1 MAAKKNTT
9 PDAPHVPHLATA
21 RKWRPQIFGDI
32 VGQSHITTTL
42 RNAVGTARLG
52 HAYLFS
58 GPRGVG
64 KTTAARILAKAINC
78 LHPKDADPDNECEI
92 CTEITDGRS
101 VNVFEID
108 GASNRGVDEIRNLR
122 EAVRYGP
129 GKGKYK
135 VYIIDEVHMLTKEAF
150 NALLKTLEEPP
161 SYIVFIFATTEVHK
175 VPATI
180 LSRCQRFEF
189 RRISAAEIV
198 STLAAIAAKE
208 KVDID
213 DATLDLIARR
223 ADGSLR
229 DSQSIFDQVVSFCDG
244 KVRIEDVRSLLKIVD
259 DEFYFRVTEAI
270 AAKDAGAGFT
280 IVDEVSRSGYDLREF
295 TAGLAEHFR
304 NLLVVRSTGDAN
316 LVDGSE
322 RIRKRYADAAG
333 KFAEADLLRMM
344 KLASDTEAAM
354 RWSQQPRLR
363 LELALQLMVSME
375 SSVDVGRLLAGID
388 ELKKK
393 VESTR
398 SVGPAIP
405 SGATPRAATV
415 FPGAPATIPGAGAPM
430 ARPAVANIS
439 SVFPAPGAGG
449 SLVPLK
455 DKSPAPLRGTVKATQ
470 PTLRPDQYVN
480 PPGALNPILATLID
494 LPEKATAEEMVASDI
509 SVSVTSFNGVD
520 GARNWANL
528 VEQVRREK
536 IAIGSMLAET
546 SFHGLNGTSIRIA
559 CPDDFHADVLKR
571 NRQYISAIAERLY
584 GAKFQFESILASMP
598 AAPTAAAVGDSGGV
612 EISGNAASDR
622 GDASDRIREH
632 PLVRALVKE
641 FGAEEIH

>member
-1 MAAKKNTT
+1 MAEKKHTV
-9 PDAPHVPHLATA
+9 DAPHLATA
-21 RKWRPQIFGDI
+21 RKWRPQVFGDI

-42 RNAVGTARLG
+42 RNAVGAGRLG

-64 KTTAARILAKAINC
+64 KTTAARILAKSINC
-78 LHPKDADPDNECEI
+78 LHPKDSDPDNACEI
-92 CTEITDGRS
+92 CREITEGRS

-122 EAVRYGP
+122 DAVRYGP

-198 STLAAIAAKE
+198 STLAAIASKE

-229 DSQSIFDQVVSFCDG
+229 DSQSIFDQVVSYCDG
-244 KVRIEDVRSLLKIVD
+244 KVRVEDVRSLLKIVD
-259 DEFYFRVTEAI
+259 DEFYFRVSEAV
-270 AAKDAGAGFT
+270 ASKDAGAGFK

-295 TAGLAEHFR
+295 TGGLAEHFR

-322 RIRKRYADAAG
+322 RIRKHYADAAG

-354 RWSQQPRLR
+354 RWSQQPRLK
-363 LELALQLMVSME
+363 LELALQLMVSMDA
-375 SSVDVGRLLAGID
+375 SVDIGRLLTGID

-393 VESTR
+393 VESAGNVAT
-398 SVGPAIP
+398 AIP
-405 SGATPRAATV
+405 PAAAPRAA
-415 FPGAPATIPGAGAPM
+415 APTS
-430 ARPAVANIS
+430 RPAAANIS
-439 SVFPAPGAGG
+439 SPVPAPGAGG
-449 SLVPLK
+449 TLIPLK
-455 DKSPAPLRGTVKATQ
+455 EKTPAPLRGTVKATQ
-470 PTLRPDQYVN
+470 PTLRPDQYVIPPAGMN
-480 PPGALNPILATLID
+480 PVIATFIEL
-494 LPEKATAEEMVASDI
+494 AEEPASAESTSAADA
-509 SVSVTSFNGVD
+509 STSDTSAPAATVPGRAADSPVSTFAGQD

-546 SFHGLNGTSIRIA
+546 SFHALNGSSISIA
-559 CPDDFHADVLKR
+559 CPDDFHADLLKR
-571 NRQYISAIAERLY
+571 NRQYISALAERIY

-598 AAPTAAAVGDSGGV
+598 AAPSALTARDSAAGGRT
-612 EISGNAASDR
+612 SDR
-622 GDASDRIREH
+622 DAASDRIREL